1 MLGLGDVLEIQFIRR
16 QGGNEKER
24 MEGRGDVGV
33 DVGDNE
39 GHLYVFYPS
48 LGTAQSTEEYK
59 YWHSK
64 DANGEVIRDIH
75 TRMKVGSKGSWSEPT
90 PCQWHWNCP
99 SKC

>member
-1 MLGLGDVLEIQFIRR
+1 MLGLGDVLEIQLIRR

-48 LGTAQSTEEYK
+48 L
-59 YWHSK
+59 
-64 DANGEVIRDIH
+64 
-75 TRMKVGSKGSWSEPT
+75 
-90 PCQWHWNCP
+90 
-99 SKC
+99 